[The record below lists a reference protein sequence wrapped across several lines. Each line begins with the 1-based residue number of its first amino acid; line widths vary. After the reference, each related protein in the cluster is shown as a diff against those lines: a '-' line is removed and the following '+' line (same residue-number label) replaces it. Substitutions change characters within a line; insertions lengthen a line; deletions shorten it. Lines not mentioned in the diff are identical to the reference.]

1 MGGSKFGICRATFI
15 TLLSSKQNSE
25 PTLKTRSFFYDF
37 VFRGRKEDQ
46 KTRQRIKNQIT
57 ILENQDYFLNSKT
70 LVEID

>member
-37 VFRGRKEDQ
+37 VFLQFSFG
-46 KTRQRIKNQIT
+46 NLLFALFA
-57 ILENQDYFLNSKT
+57 ILSQ
-70 LVEID
+70 